1 MWTGTDKVSEA
12 ENALLLPYTKNDV
25 EAAIL
30 STHPDS
36 GAGSD
41 GLHVRFI
48 LKFGSA
54 IKGVV
59 MDIFQDFYVGVLDAS
74 RLNYGVV
81 MLIPKVVGDTD
92 IPIVRADHGY

>member
-1 MWTGTDKVSEA
+1 MGLHPDTWTGADKVSEA
-12 ENALLLPYTKNDV
+12 ENALLLPYTKN
-25 EAAIL
+25 
-30 STHPDS
+30 
-36 GAGSD
+36 

-48 LKFGSA
+48 LKFWSA

-59 MDIFQDFYVGVLDAS
+59 MDVFQDFYVGMLDAS

-81 MLIPKVVGDTD
+81 TQIPKVVGATH